1 MITQTNG
8 SKMCIWRDSRDFN
21 SDIAQKLKM
30 RVYITLAAPFQKNPI
45 YLITVDNF
53 PHHLQQR
60 TERGVN
66 DIRYLFHSEY

>member
-1 MITQTNG
+1 
-8 SKMCIWRDSRDFN
+8 MCIWRDSRDCDFN
-21 SDIAQKLKM
+21 GDIAQKLKM

-45 YLITVDNF
+45 YLITVDYF

-66 DIRYLFHSEY
+66 DIRYFFHSEY